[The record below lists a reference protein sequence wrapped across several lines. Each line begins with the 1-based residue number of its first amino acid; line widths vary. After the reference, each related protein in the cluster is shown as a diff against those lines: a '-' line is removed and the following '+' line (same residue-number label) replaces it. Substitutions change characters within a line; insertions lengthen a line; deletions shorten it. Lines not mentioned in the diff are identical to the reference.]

1 MLLLSGS
8 STQKCKCDWR
18 FLLILK
24 WREIFMC
31 QITLKCLASQ
41 GTACC
46 RNSNRSYRSL
56 HWKYQSWMQWRGRV
70 CCRSLHKELRRYKAR
85 EGWAFHCDFLI
96 GFYYHC
102 GCIKCL
108 PCWTGKA
115 VEMNG
120 RGTKRTWY
128 FQATLHHPGKCK
140 KIYWGKVG
148 GVRASIINAHS
159 SFLVGKAAVSL
170 TGLFPSP
177 ASSWLTL

>member
-18 FLLILK
+18 FLLIFK

-31 QITLKCLASQ
+31 QITLKRLASQ

-70 CCRSLHKELRRYKAR
+70 CCRSLHKELWRYKAR

-102 GCIKCL
+102 GCISACL
-108 PCWTGKA
+108 AEQARQWKLIEREQKGL
-115 VEMNG
+115 
-120 RGTKRTWY
+120 GTFKLLRI
-128 FQATLHHPGKCK
+128 TLASARKS
-140 KIYWGKVG
+140 YWGEVG

-159 SFLVGKAAVSL
+159 SFLVGKVAVSL

>member
-102 GCIKCL
+102 GCISACL
-108 PCWTGKA
+108 AEQARQWKWMEGEQK
-115 VEMNG
+115 G
-120 RGTKRTWY
+120 LGTFKLLCI
-128 FQATLHHPGKCK
+128 TL
-140 KIYWGKVG
+140 
-148 GVRASIINAHS
+148 ASARKSIEERLGELEAPLS
-159 SFLVGKAAVSL
+159 MLTAAFL
-170 TGLFPSP
+170 
-177 ASSWLTL
+177 